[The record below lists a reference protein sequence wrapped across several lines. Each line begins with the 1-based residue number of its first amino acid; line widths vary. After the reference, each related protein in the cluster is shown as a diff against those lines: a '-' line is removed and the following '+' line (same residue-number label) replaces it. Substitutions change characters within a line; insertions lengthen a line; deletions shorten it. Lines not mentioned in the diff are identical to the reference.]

1 MQSISMENLDFQSH
15 FKMKENTE
23 FEEKVDIDD
32 LVLSSKPAK
41 MAEIEIIHIKEK
53 PLEEQHAAFE
63 SDQDRGKKF
72 KLKLEENI
80 LQLCEE
86 LDKEKSVNSMVDF
99 SLRKSIII
107 RQFVEKIAEY
117 DPLKKYLE
125 IKPFSCK
132 FCDKSFLQVN
142 EVKEHIKIHN
152 SISEVEDLRKQ
163 LKYLKTQVEEL
174 QMKLKSSQS
183 KMASSTNE
191 KMKPKSTHD
200 AINLEK
206 LKIKGKKDYQCG
218 SCEKKFTST
227 YKLKRHGKIHETK
240 SGTNEVIK
248 EFKCHICD
256 MGFIMEEYVKRH
268 IKSVHDEKQHKCNL
282 CDYETSSKSHLT
294 RHQKSKHLVEEL
306 EKGEDEEIV
315 SEGMPGFQ
323 ERKRKIKESFKVKAD
338 LANAKNFKIR
348 YKKPDGI
355 EEAWGKDLEEELGK
369 DKTII
374 SEGLPNFQERK
385 RRIKESLEVK
395 SSRPRKCKRDI

>member
-1 MQSISMENLDFQSH
+1 MENMD
-15 FKMKENTE
+15 

-32 LVLSSKPAK
+32 LVLPSKPTE
-41 MAEIEIIHIKEK
+41 MAEIEINDVKEE
-53 PLEEQHAAFE
+53 PLEEQITDLE
-63 SDQDRGKKF
+63 SNQSIVKKF
-72 KLKLEENI
+72 KLKMEENI
-80 LQLCEE
+80 SKLYEE

-107 RQFVEKIAEY
+107 RQFVEKISEY

-142 EVKEHIKIHN
+142 EVIEHIRIHN

-183 KMASSTNE
+183 KMAPSTNE

-206 LKIKGKKDYQCG
+206 MKIKGKKDYQCG
-218 SCEKKFTST
+218 SCKKTFTST
-227 YKLKRHGKIHETK
+227 YKLERHGKIHETK

-256 MGFIMEEYVKRH
+256 KGFIMEDYVRRH

-282 CDYETSSKSHLT
+282 CDYKTSSKPHLT
-294 RHQKSKHLVEEL
+294 RHRKSKHLVEEL
-306 EKGEDEEIV
+306 EKGEEEEIV
-315 SEGMPGFQ
+315 SEGMPVFQ
-323 ERKRKIKESFKVKAD
+323 ERKRKIKESFEVKSD
-338 LANAKNFKIR
+338 LENAKNFKIR
-348 YKKPDGI
+348 YKKPDDI
-355 EEAWGKDLEEELGK
+355 EEDWEKDLEEELGK
-369 DKTII
+369 DEDKEVT
-374 SEGLPNFQERK
+374 SEGLPDFQERK
-385 RRIKESLEVK
+385 RKIKESLEVK
-395 SSRPRKCKRDI
+395 SSRPRKCKNNM

>member
-1 MQSISMENLDFQSH
+1 MENMD
-15 FKMKENTE
+15 

-32 LVLSSKPAK
+32 LVLPSKPTE
-41 MAEIEIIHIKEK
+41 MAEIEINDVKEE
-53 PLEEQHAAFE
+53 PLEEQITDLE
-63 SDQDRGKKF
+63 SNQSIVKKF
-72 KLKLEENI
+72 KLKMEENI
-80 LQLCEE
+80 SKLYEE

-107 RQFVEKIAEY
+107 RQFVEKISEY

-152 SISEVEDLRKQ
+152 SISEVEDLRKK

-183 KMASSTNE
+183 KMAPSTNE

-206 LKIKGKKDYQCG
+206 MKIKGKKDYQCG
-218 SCEKKFTST
+218 SCKKTFTST
-227 YKLKRHGKIHETK
+227 YKLERHGKIHETK

-256 MGFIMEEYVKRH
+256 KGFIMEDYVRRH

-282 CDYETSSKSHLT
+282 CDYKTSSKPHLT
-294 RHQKSKHLVEEL
+294 RHRKSKHLVEEL
-306 EKGEDEEIV
+306 EKGEEEEIV

-323 ERKRKIKESFKVKAD
+323 ERKRKIKESFEVKSD
-338 LANAKNFKIR
+338 LENAKNFKIR
-348 YKKPDGI
+348 YKKPDDI
-355 EEAWGKDLEEELGK
+355 EEDWEKDLEEELGK
-369 DKTII
+369 DEDKEVT
-374 SEGLPNFQERK
+374 SEGLPDFQERK
-385 RRIKESLEVK
+385 RKIKESLEVK
-395 SSRPRKCKRDI
+395 SSRPRKCKNNM